1 MFKKISIIIFF
12 LILFSACSK
21 NQEKIIY
28 QPLENKNPYDLYKE
42 GVDQVTMEKL
52 FNKYEEVSEKF
63 EFEATNLAKN
73 LDVILKKEETGSP
86 LTSRDVRFSGTSS
99 ACPNACGLI
108 ATILEFN
115 RNWTVDDIKTWLGTL
130 QNQNTSTDFYDIA
143 EETTANGNGHADLN
157 GLQGATARVIYQ
169 GGTYGHSTKEI
180 TSKDVEFSQGVV
192 VSGSFT
198 MSRS

>member
-1 MFKKISIIIFF
+1 M
-12 LILFSACSK
+12 
-21 NQEKIIY
+21 
-28 QPLENKNPYDLYKE
+28 YKR
-42 GVDQVTMEKL
+42 Q
-52 FNKYEEVSEKF
+52 
-63 EFEATNLAKN
+63 
-73 LDVILKKEETGSP
+73 
-86 LTSRDVRFSGTSS
+86 
-99 ACPNACGLI
+99 
-108 ATILEFN
+108 
-115 RNWTVDDIKTWLGTL
+115 
-130 QNQNTSTDFYDIA
+130 A